1 MTMDEITV
9 RLFARFRDLAG
20 AESVAVAVPS
30 GSTVAELRRRLALHW
45 PASAEL
51 LTASAVAVNADYAS
65 DDRVVGPA
73 DEVALIPPVSGG

>member
-9 RLFARFRDLAG
+9 RLFARFRELAG

-45 PASAEL
+45 PAAAEL
-51 LTASAVAVNADYAS
+51 LATSAVAVNADYAS
-65 DDRVVGPA
+65 DDRPVGPG